1 MDYTTKQVS
10 KLTGLSPRQLQYLDE
25 QGHVPATTVAG
36 NGRAGQ
42 RRSWSEGQ
50 LKQMLRLAGIRKKY
64 KLHFKSIPP
73 SGKVGCWLYRVSNAR
88 RPKGA
93 ILCMRQPISPSGR
106 DIALDRQR

>member
-1 MDYTTKQVS
+1 MTDYTTKQVS

-50 LKQMLRLAGIRKKY
+50 LQQMLRLAGIRKKY

-73 SGKVGCWLYRVSNAR
+73 SGKVVVICQPTKVGGVLVIPRVK
-88 RPKGA
+88 RPT
-93 ILCMRQPISPSGR
+93 S
-106 DIALDRQR
+106 